1 MSNAIFVIGRILAVL
16 VFIGS
21 GLGHLTDKN
30 MVGYAQFKK
39 IPSAALAVR
48 LSGVLLLAGAA
59 GIVLG
64 IWGDL
69 AAILSA
75 LLVLI
80 MTITMHNFWTLE
92 DAQAKQMDMIM
103 FMKNIAMIGGLLVI
117 AWAYSNG
124 GGASLV
130 DPVWGAAG

>member
-69 AAILSA
+69 AAVLSA

-124 GGASLV
+124 GGASLI

>member
-16 VFIGS
+16 VVIGS

-69 AAILSA
+69 AAVLSA

-92 DAQAKQMDMIM
+92 DAQAEQMDMIM

>member
-80 MTITMHNFWTLE
+80 MSITMHNFWTLE
-92 DAQAKQMDMIM
+92 DPQAKQMDMIM

>member
-16 VFIGS
+16 VFINS

-48 LSGVLLLAGAA
+48 ISGVLLLAGAA
-59 GIVLG
+59 GIILG

-92 DAQAKQMDMIM
+92 DPQAKQIDMIM

-117 AWAYSNG
+117 AWAFSNG

>member
-103 FMKNIAMIGGLLVI
+103 FMKNIAMIGGLLVL
-117 AWAYSNG
+117 AWAMAGTEVPFTITNG
-124 GGASLV
+124 V
-130 DPVWGAAG
+130 F

>member
-1 MSNAIFVIGRILAVL
+1 MSNAIFVVGRILAVL

-80 MTITMHNFWTLE
+80 MTITMHNFWTL
-92 DAQAKQMDMIM
+92 DDPQAKQMDMIM

>member
-69 AAILSA
+69 AAVLSA

-92 DAQAKQMDMIM
+92 DAQA
-103 FMKNIAMIGGLLVI
+103 NHGT
-117 AWAYSNG
+117 
-124 GGASLV
+124 ASSALALPHPNCSV
-130 DPVWGAAG
+130 PRAPFEHRLCPL

>member
-1 MSNAIFVIGRILAVL
+1 MNNAIFVIGRILAVL

-64 IWGDL
+64 VWGDL
-69 AAILSA
+69 AAVLSA

-117 AWAYSNG
+117 AWAFSNG
-124 GGASLV
+124 GGATLV

>member
-48 LSGVLLLAGAA
+48 ISGVASGGMLAMLNLVAWAQAFSHSSLVTWGFRSAAGAMSDSSAFALALSTTA
-59 GIVLG
+59 GVPEDLPT
-64 IWGDL
+64 L
-69 AAILSA
+69 AAS
-75 LLVLI
+75 
-80 MTITMHNFWTLE
+80 
-92 DAQAKQMDMIM
+92 
-103 FMKNIAMIGGLLVI
+103 
-117 AWAYSNG
+117 
-124 GGASLV
+124 
-130 DPVWGAAG
+130 AAGV

>member
-48 LSGVLLLAGAA
+48 ISGVLLLAGAA
-59 GIVLG
+59 GIIFG

-80 MTITMHNFWTLE
+80 MSITMHNFWTLE
-92 DAQAKQMDMIM
+92 DPQAKQVDMIM

-117 AWAYSNG
+117 AWAFSNG
-124 GGASLV
+124 GGGNII
-130 DPVWGAAG
+130 DPVWLSA